1 MKYYNIILKF
11 IYDNNDHKKLNL
23 NKNDQYNFIKSKIT
37 NIIED
42 LTYYQFVY
50 DVSNISFNKNMELSF
65 ILNIKESISD
75 SLLDDAFQKTSNIND
90 ADIKSNINDSI
101 RASNKSDLI
110 YHLSNSELF
119 GLFTISIKSIKPA
132 SSIKPTNSN
141 LISPPPQTQIRKTP
155 SGYSYNSI
163 QTDIKCKFKG
173 TEPSP
178 KGLGLCARMLI
189 EGEKSKGLD
198 GNIWIKSGGRWVKY
212 KKLSKYNT
220 IKKIPT
226 LKVKKSLIDKTR
238 EYTLQLKLVL
248 DKGEVMPNPIKSK
261 LFLNSKIKSIM
272 NNLIDVHI
280 QDNVTI
286 NINMRNAIILYKFHY
301 TKTQLDK
308 NKVYYNE
315 AVRDTEGNLELD
327 TDDFIRTIYDSKLV
341 DGKLKGFKTHKK
353 WNLDDYWKD
362 IKLLVKRATPSKPSS
377 KKVCPTGKVLNPV
390 TNRCVKSATP
400 SNRVKVVKPSTPSK
414 QSSKKVCPT
423 GKVLNPVTNRCVKS
437 ATPSNRVKVVKP
449 STPSKPAKLTL
460 KINGIMLA
468 HTFKDHKSGKIRAAP
483 NGYTK
488 APDGWYASEKYDG
501 YRAIWNGKDFVSRNG
516 NIFLAPKSFKRW
528 LPEDT
533 ALDGEL
539 FIGRESFEKHGLL
552 RRKDVAE
559 NAWEKAKVKYQIFDS
574 PSIDGDFEV
583 RQSKIK
589 KIISDSC
596 KNNKGVCPL
605 KYTTQKKIK
614 NELEL
619 YNMFDKLVGKG
630 AEGIMLRSPHS
641 PYEGKRSSHLLKV
654 KQLFDDECKIVGHN
668 KGTGKYSN
676 MLGAFKCELIKNPKI
691 KFNISG
697 MDDSIR
703 TNYLKTHPIGTTVT
717 FTYMGLSAKGVPRH
731 PNYLRIRK

>member
-414 QSSKKVCPT
+414 
-423 GKVLNPVTNRCVKS
+423 
-437 ATPSNRVKVVKP
+437 
-449 STPSKPAKLTL
+449 PAKLTL